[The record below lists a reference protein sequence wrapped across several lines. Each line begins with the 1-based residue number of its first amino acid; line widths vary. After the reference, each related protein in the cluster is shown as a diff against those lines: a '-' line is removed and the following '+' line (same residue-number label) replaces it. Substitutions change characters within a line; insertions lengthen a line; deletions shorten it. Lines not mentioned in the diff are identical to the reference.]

1 LDGEQHFQATAVLTN
16 SSQEEAFRVVG
27 LPLVEATL
35 KGVSST
41 LLAYGGVGSGKTYS
55 LVGGEQS
62 HETGIIVRALEMLV
76 HLRSNAEI
84 NVSMY
89 EVGVTIVCLLTYALS
104 EI

>member
-1 LDGEQHFQATAVLTN
+1 MLIENQLHLQTAAVLTN
-16 SSQEEAFRVVG
+16 SSQEETFKVVG

-41 LLAYGGVGSGKTYS
+41 LLAYGGIGSGKTYS

-76 HLRSNAEI
+76 HQR
-84 NVSMY
+84 
-89 EVGVTIVCLLTYALS
+89 
-104 EI
+104 